1 MATLD
6 HTKGGQS
13 MKVNTDVLDITKID
27 SRSTIQC
34 LGEAGDE
41 GRTLWQNIKKYRKV
55 AWITIGLTSG
65 ILLYGYDNVII
76 GSVSGMPR
84 FQYACPQFSIMY
96 VPRS

>member
-6 HTKGGQS
+6 QTKGGPDS
-13 MKVNTDVLDITKID
+13 KFDNNELGIVEVE
-27 SRSTIQC
+27 SRSTTTV
-34 LGEAGDE
+34 LSEAGDE

-65 ILLYGYDNVII
+65 ILLYGYDNVVI

-84 FQYACPQFSIMY
+84 FQYAFPNTTCMY
-96 VPRS
+96 AA

>member
-6 HTKGGQS
+6 YTKGEQS
-13 MKVNTDVLDITKID
+13 RKVSTDELGITEVD
-27 SRSTIQC
+27 SRSTTQC

-65 ILLYGYDNVII
+65 ILLYGYDNVVI

-84 FQYACPQFSIMY
+84 FQYACPQFSMMY
-96 VPRS
+96 VLRS